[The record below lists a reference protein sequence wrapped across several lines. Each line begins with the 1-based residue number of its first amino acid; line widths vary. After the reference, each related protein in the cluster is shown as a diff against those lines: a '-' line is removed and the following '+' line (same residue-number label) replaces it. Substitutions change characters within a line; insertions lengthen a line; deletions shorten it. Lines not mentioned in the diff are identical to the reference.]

1 MIKKII
7 VFGLLLIITASCKK
21 DFGIEDSKDITE
33 EKDVTINTIYFNHS
47 GDCYPFVYNNIP
59 YIVTDNSKVYL
70 VDELNNSID
79 FVANL
84 NVTYDPI
91 GPMQE
96 INGSLYFAT
105 ERYIYKVNNSSF
117 TSVSIEVVPSSY
129 YGEIISFSVID
140 DIAFISFKS
149 GHVFSNNSAFNNSS
163 DFVTVMAGAKVI
175 KTDGNYYMYS
185 EDRIDRSSNGSIWN
199 ACATASDL
207 VTLSGKQNMGYSY
220 SKITGIIGNKE
231 DKLLVSYI
239 YNDSI
244 YTDLLN
250 KSFTTSVN
258 STKSATR
265 VTQTSY
271 SNSFVMGESFLLDGR
286 VFFNFEYQLRSSYS
300 LSYTYPLYSFYSYG
314 SSTSASLNIK
324 SKGVKG
330 VVNNDLKGCIAP
342 MKLNNKIYT
351 FNKLNKELVIVSK

>member
-1 MIKKII
+1 
-7 VFGLLLIITASCKK
+7 
-21 DFGIEDSKDITE
+21 
-33 EKDVTINTIYFNHS
+33 
-47 GDCYPFVYNNIP
+47 
-59 YIVTDNSKVYL
+59 
-70 VDELNNSID
+70 
-79 FVANL
+79 
-84 NVTYDPI
+84 
-91 GPMQE
+91 
-96 INGSLYFAT
+96 
-105 ERYIYKVNNSSF
+105 
-117 TSVSIEVVPSSY
+117 
-129 YGEIISFSVID
+129 D
-140 DIAFISFKS
+140 D
-149 GHVFSNNSAFNNSS
+149 
-163 DFVTVMAGAKVI
+163 
-175 KTDGNYYMYS
+175 NYYMYS
-185 EDRIDRSSNGSIWN
+185 EDRIDRSSNGLIWN

-258 STKSATR
+258 STKSATG

-330 VVNNDLKGCIAP
+330 VVNNDLRGCIAP
-342 MKLNNKIYT
+342 MKLNDKIYT

>member
-21 DFGIEDSKDITE
+21 DFGPKDIR
-33 EKDVTINTIYFNHS
+33 INTINFNHY
-47 GDCYPFVYNNIP
+47 GDCYPFVYNNSP
-59 YIVTDNSKVYL
+59 YIVTDDSQVYM
-70 VDELNNSID
+70 VDELNNRID

-105 ERYIYKVNNSSF
+105 ERYIYKVNINDFSSI
-117 TSVSIEVVPSSY
+117 SIVFVPSLY

-149 GHVFSNNSAFNNSS
+149 GHVLSNNNAFNYSS
-163 DFVTVMAGAKVI
+163 DLINVMAGARVI
-175 KTDGNYYMYS
+175 KTDGDYYMYS
-185 EDRIDRSSNGSIWN
+185 GYRIFRSSNGSIWN
-199 ACATASDL
+199 DLITSSDL
-207 VTLSGKQNMGYSY
+207 VKLSGKNSGNSYS
-220 SKITGIIGNKE
+220 SKITGIIGDKE
-231 DKLLVSYI
+231 GKLLVSYI

-258 STKSATR
+258 LTKSGTR
-265 VTQTSY
+265 VELSVQP
-271 SNSFVMGESFLLDGR
+271 NKFVMGESFLLDGG
-286 VFFNFEYQLRSSYS
+286 VFFNFEYQLRSTKSVSYA
-300 LSYTYPLYSFYSYG
+300 YPDYSFYVNG
-314 SSTSASLNIK
+314 SSTSASYNIK
-324 SKGVKG
+324 SNGVKG

-351 FNKLNKELVIVSK
+351 YNRINGELVIVSE